1 MKIALPT
8 EHAHSKVLV
17 AVSGGVDSCV
27 LLHLLRQALPPSR
40 LAVAHFNHGLHP
52 QANTHQ
58 KFVHQLAAEYDL
70 PFFTGTWPS
79 PKKSED
85 AARTARFAFLRTA
98 ATQANAQLVALGTH
112 ATDEAETIFFR
123 FLRGS
128 GPRGLAGIAPIYKGL
143 FWRPLLPFFR
153 KDIEAYAKKQSLTW
167 QEDPTNQT
175 DDYARN
181 VLRNRIFPQI
191 SQHFE
196 GFQQR
201 LCRAAR
207 VHRLCADYLE
217 AEASK
222 AISTLANT
230 DSHGQIQLPSKAFFA
245 LHPALRHAVLRQL
258 LAPTTTDSDDI
269 FRLDRFLQTA
279 QNGKQMQ
286 FSGGAWARAGAGA
299 FWVGC
304 SPKTPKSI

>member
-52 QANTHQ
+52 QANAHQ
-58 KFVHQLAAEYDL
+58 DFVHQLAAEYHL
-70 PFFTGTWPS
+70 PFFTGTWSS
-79 PKKSED
+79 PKSSED

-153 KDIEAYAKKQSLTW
+153 EDIEAYAKKQSLTW

-217 AEASK
+217 NQAAQTINSLGK
-222 AISTLANT
+222 TDAN
-230 DSHGQIQLPSKAFFA
+230 GQTQLPNEPFFA

-258 LAPTTTDSDDI
+258 LAPVAANSDDI
-269 FRLDRFLQTA
+269 FRLDHFLQTA

-286 FSGGAWARAGAGA
+286 LSGGAWARAGAGA
-299 FWVGC
+299 FWVGGA
-304 SPKTPKSI
+304 PKTPKSI